1 MRLGSIL
8 FPQIKNEINLGFGLM
23 VNYLSELL
31 QKWPPEVLYKKG
43 ARKNNF

>member
-1 MRLGSIL
+1 MRSGSIL

-23 VNYLSELL
+23 VNYLLELV

-43 ARKNNF
+43 PRKNNF